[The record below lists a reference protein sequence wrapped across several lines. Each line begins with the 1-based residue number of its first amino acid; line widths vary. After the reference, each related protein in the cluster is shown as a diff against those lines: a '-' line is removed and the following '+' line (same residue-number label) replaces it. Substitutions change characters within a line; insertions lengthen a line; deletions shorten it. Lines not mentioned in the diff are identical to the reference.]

1 VDDIVSIQDK
11 ANEST
16 VGTKTWKRENKRK
29 KEKKSGDAMSV
40 GREYHVFWTNGQ
52 WS

>member
-1 VDDIVSIQDK
+1 MRAQWEQK
-11 ANEST
+11 H
-16 VGTKTWKRENKRK
+16 GRGNKRK